1 MACQPKNDDS
11 NFASNTHELSNEYSR
26 EKSSTYLSSFFVF
39 FCKGKNVKLF
49 WKCYLYHVDPKK
61 LKSFAAKAVLNKN
74 WSIDRFDNVKPLLHF
89 ETFRWN
95 LCATA
100 LHRVTWSV
108 SWNFFNFVARQVSPK
123 VEPLSTSATVATIA
137 PVTKTTVSTCNT
149 TLWNLF
155 AVPLHTS
162 FS

>member
-26 EKSSTYLSSFFVF
+26 EKFSTYLSSFFVF

-61 LKSFAAKAVLNKN
+61 LKCFAAKAVLNKN
-74 WSIDRFDNVKPLLHF
+74 WSIDRVDNVKPLLHF
-89 ETFRWN
+89 ETFSWN

-123 VEPLSTSATVATIA
+123 VEPLSTIATIA
-137 PVTKTTVSTCNT
+137 RVTKTRISTCNT